1 MIDIKELP
9 DQLVEGRQE
18 IECNFIISLYKD
30 PDLVGLY
37 EKRVEIGEDVITDAG
52 QFYYG
57 LALGLGKAG
66 YNTFDD
72 MAIVTYLSDKKT
84 AKKKFEEYGGLSTL
98 HEMIGLV
105 NENNVDTYYDSLAK
119 NNFLAKLYLKG
130 FDVLRDLEK
139 FKSMSAEECYDY
151 IEYQIN
157 DSMIDGVEKIYTE
170 DVSVGYN
177 DFIEELDKG
186 EEVGYPIGL
195 GTLNYMLGGLK
206 AGTMMLYG
214 GAIGQGKTSSSLPI
228 FIMQNLIE
236 GRNVLVISNEQTC
249 KEYRHLMLTYALF
262 NGTDENGNS
271 FNGKGLNRKKI
282 QLGHFTTEQK
292 AELKKAGQWLENL
305 KGHVQ
310 FVELESYD
318 TAAVRK
324 IITKYSKIGYPI
336 CIYDVLK
343 PLDGA
348 SDRAW
353 AEFSACAETLFQMAK
368 KTKIALV
375 CTFQLAPDSLTRK
388 YLDLSSIGKSRG
400 IAETCHACV
409 MFRPVF
415 NNEYEDL
422 HPYNY
427 RQVGD
432 DGKKIKVPVDLD
444 PEKHYIILFVP
455 KNRSGEVSPQIC
467 VQFDMAF
474 MRMKEIGWI
483 DVPFDNFSRR

>member
-1 MIDIKELP
+1 MINIKELP
-9 DQLVEGRQE
+9 DQLIEGRQE

-30 PDLVGLY
+30 PDLIGLY
-37 EKRVEIGEDVITDAG
+37 KSKINEDNDIITDAG

-57 LALGLGKAG
+57 LALGLEKAG

-72 MAIVTYLSDKKT
+72 MAIITYLSDKNT
-84 AKKKFEEYGGLSTL
+84 AKKKFEEYGGLATL

-105 NENNVDTYYDSLAK
+105 NENNADTYYDSLAK
-119 NNFLAKLYLKG
+119 NNFLTKLYLKG
-130 FDVLRDLEK
+130 FDVLRDYDK
-139 FKSMSAEECYDY
+139 YKAMSAEDCYDY
-151 IEYQIN
+151 IEYQIS
-157 DSMIDGVEKIYTE
+157 DSMVTGVEKIHSE
-170 DVSVGYN
+170 DVN
-177 DFIEELDKG
+177 EDMDNFIDELDTG
-186 EEVGYPIGL
+186 SQQGYPLGL
-195 GTLNYMLGGLK
+195 NTLNYMLGGLH
-206 AGTMMLYG
+206 AGTMTLL
-214 GAIGQGKTSSSLPI
+214 GAPIGQGKTSGSVPMI
-228 FIMQNLIE
+228 IMKNLEE

-249 KEYRHLMLTYALF
+249 KEYRQLLLTYALF
-262 NGTDENGNS
+262 NNPDLKGC
-271 FNGKGLNRKKI
+271 GLNRKKI
-282 QLGHFTTEQK
+282 GLGHFTPEQK
-292 AELKKAGQWLENL
+292 TELKKAGEWLKNL
-305 KGHVQ
+305 KGHVK
-310 FVELESYD
+310 FVELQDYN

-336 CIYDVLK
+336 VIYDVLK
-343 PLDGA
+343 PADGA

-368 KTKIALV
+368 KTKVALV

-400 IAETCHACV
+400 IAETCHACI

-427 RQVGD
+427 RTTD
-432 DGKKIKVPVDLD
+432 DGKRIKVFSDLD
-444 PEKHYIILFVP
+444 PEKHYIIIFVP
-455 KNRSGEVSPQIC
+455 KNRSGEVAPQIC

-483 DVPFDNFSRR
+483 DVSFDNFTRR